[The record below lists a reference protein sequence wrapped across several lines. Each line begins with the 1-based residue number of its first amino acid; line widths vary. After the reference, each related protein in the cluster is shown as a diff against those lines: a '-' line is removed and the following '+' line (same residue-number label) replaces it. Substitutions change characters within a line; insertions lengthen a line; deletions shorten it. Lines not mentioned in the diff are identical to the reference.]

1 MSAFA
6 DVLGCGQVKL
16 VMFDSRVTAVSVL
29 PPGVRAGS
37 PPPPGRSLFWNSRL
51 PVLEVLYA
59 EHSPDPPMWAET
71 SSQHCSH
78 DREKTVEVYH
88 YGQRERQKT
97 SCRTSSLKSSFPRS
111 SPCAHHDPC
120 SLAIPGILVQ
130 KLKAPGLRILA
141 SETFQLRWP

>member
-29 PPGVRAGS
+29 PPGVRAGY

-51 PVLEVLYA
+51 SVLEVLYA

-78 DREKTVEVYH
+78 DSEK
-88 YGQRERQKT
+88 
-97 SCRTSSLKSSFPRS
+97 RS
-111 SPCAHHDPC
+111 KCITMANGSDKKRAAGP
-120 SLAIPGILVQ
+120 LA
-130 KLKAPGLRILA
+130 
-141 SETFQLRWP
+141 